1 MDNLVTADAASD
13 SDWVDFFQSE
23 ILRLSFERIRGEFES
38 ETIQI
43 FELAWS
49 EDLPATEVAQKLKTS
64 VDKVY
69 VAKSRVLKRLRQ
81 EVVRLTEDLPVAGI

>member
-1 MDNLVTADAASD
+1 MNCCVFEVSRLFFDAAK
-13 SDWVDFFQSE
+13 
-23 ILRLSFERIRGEFES
+23 RIRTDEWFSWLVGWIINKVVCPAAAS
-38 ETIQI
+38 
-43 FELAWS
+43 WS